1 MMGSIY
7 GMEYSEQIVS
17 KILYIISVLLFI
29 LAGLLL
35 WKKYGEILF
44 ISNMILSILC

>member
-1 MMGSIY
+1 MINIS
-7 GMEYSEQIVS
+7 GMEFSEQIVS

>member
-1 MMGSIY
+1 MINMF
-7 GMEYSEQIVS
+7 GMEFSEQIVS